1 MLTRQSPKRLKRKLR
16 PTRITRKVIER
27 KNTCKF
33 YVGYCRMAPSWESDP
48 KQFWSMGTKSE
59 LHQCRRRESMGTC
72 FNGKPLPSVRFHVC
86 EKCHCWKWWCKW
98 PDLLTTNYASSF
110 KKYPG
115 DPLNDFTV
123 MRFLDRFVYKNPK
136 AERKAPRSV
145 NQRRVNKYLDTHQ
158 LPVTSLEFLKAK
170 EHELGPHDR
179 FMQK

>member
-1 MLTRQSPKRLKRKLR
+1 MGF
-16 PTRITRKVIER
+16 RIT
-27 KNTCKF
+27 
-33 YVGYCRMAPSWESDP
+33 P
-48 KQFWSMGTKSE
+48 
-59 LHQCRRRESMGTC
+59 
-72 FNGKPLPSVRFHVC
+72 
-86 EKCHCWKWWCKW
+86 
-98 PDLLTTNYASSF
+98 F